1 MDIKVKKTGRVYAID
16 ESKVPAHIDT
26 QMKHYG
32 WKQFLGDSLSQFSVD
47 GTKSTTKATPDE
59 MHVRIEDTI
68 ARLYAGEWRSAR
80 AVDTVGK
87 MAFNLALKRVVNV
100 WLKKNPGK
108 EMKDYTDRSKDA
120 IVEYESKKETY
131 DAMAQSLIELTSGED
146 AE

>member
-16 ESKVPAHIDT
+16 EAKVPANIESK
-26 QMKHYG
+26 MKHYG
-32 WKQFLGDSLSQFSVD
+32 WTQFLGDSLSQFSLE
-47 GTKSTTKATPDE
+47 GTKSTTKLTADE

-87 MAFNLALKRVVNV
+87 MAFHLALKRVSNV

-108 EMKDYTDRSKDA
+108 DIKHYVDKSADA
-120 IVEYESKKETY
+120 LALVDSDPQFT
-131 DAMAQSLIELTSGED
+131 AMAESLLELTKGED
-146 AE
+146 TE